1 MPRIIGV
8 EIPKEKRIE
17 VALMYLFGVG
27 RSASRRLLTAT
38 QVDMNKRAKDLTDE
52 EVARLT
58 HAVQATLKVEGEL
71 RREIAGNIKR
81 LIDIGAYRGFRHKKG
96 LPVRGQRTRT
106 NARSRKGPR
115 PRVGVRKRSRVVA
128 GSPGERR

>member
-1 MPRIIGV
+1 MPRIVGV

-58 HAVQATLKVEGEL
+58 HAVQSTLKVEGEL

-115 PRVGVRKRSRVVA
+115 PRVGVRKRARVGA